1 MIIDSQKK
9 ANVLTMNH
17 EKHSVFFA
25 LMDYKTK
32 IIDLTIDLL
41 SFIGEISISLIKFVC
56 CRLKFRKN
64 DFLQLLQQTGAK
76 ALPIV
81 TLISFL
87 VGLIIS
93 FVSII
98 QLKTFGASIYV
109 ADLVGLAMTREMGC
123 LMVGIIMSG
132 RTGAAF
138 AATIGSMNA
147 NEEIDALKTFGISVM
162 DFLIAPRIIAM
173 TLMMPFLCV
182 FADFFGIIGG
192 LSAALPSM
200 DVTIAKYIS
209 QTQHAVSMRDV
220 LIGIVK
226 CTTFGTIISATGCF
240 YGLRCGRDAA
250 SVGSA
255 TTASVVAS
263 ITFIIIADAIY
274 AMLLSLFGI

>member
-1 MIIDSQKK
+1 MTTDSQQELNTLT
-9 ANVLTMNH
+9 ANRESH
-17 EKHSVFFA
+17 GVF
-25 LMDYKTK
+25 LSLIDYKNK
-32 IIDLTIDLL
+32 LINFSIKLL
-41 SFIGEISISLIKFVC
+41 SFIGEVNISIIKFVG

-64 DFLQLLQQTGAK
+64 DFRQLLQQSGVK

-81 TLISFL
+81 VLISFL

-147 NEEIDALKTFGISVM
+147 NEEIDALKTFGIQVI
-162 DFLIAPRIIAM
+162 DFLITPRIVAM
-173 TLMMPFLCV
+173 TLMMPFLCI

-192 LSAALPSM
+192 LIAAMPSM
-200 DVTIAKYIS
+200 DITVTKYIS
-209 QTQHAVSMRDV
+209 QTQHAVTLRDI
-220 LIGIVK
+220 LIGIIK
-226 CTTFGTIISATGCF
+226 CTSFGTIISATGCF
-240 YGLRCGRDAA
+240 YGLKCGRSAA
-250 SVGSA
+250 SVGTA

-263 ITFIIIADAIY
+263 ITLIILADAIY
-274 AMLLSLFGI
+274 ALLLSMSGI